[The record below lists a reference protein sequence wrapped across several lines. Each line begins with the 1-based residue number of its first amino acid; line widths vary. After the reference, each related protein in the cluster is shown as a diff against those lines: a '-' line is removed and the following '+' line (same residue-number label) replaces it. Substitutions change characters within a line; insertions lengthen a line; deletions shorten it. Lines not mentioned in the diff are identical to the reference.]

1 MSKVD
6 RVFGPIPGPMIREW
20 GQPAVFVQAGASTY
34 DPAAGTIAKTETR
47 TDVLIVITKL
57 DIKES
62 GGLYQTDDVK
72 ILMDPGQIS
81 DHYISTSDYFEVPK
95 GTGTEVMKVIEPKTY
110 RGEEPVFF
118 SIIARP
124 Q

>member
-1 MSKVD
+1 
-6 RVFGPIPGPMIREW
+6 MIAEW
-20 GQPAVFVQAGASTY
+20 GQPAVFIQAGTPTY
-34 DPAAGTIAKTETR
+34 DAATGTMTKAETR
-47 TDVLIVITKL
+47 TDVKVVIIKL

-72 ILMDPGQIS
+72 ILMDPAQIS
-81 DHYISTSDYFEVPK
+81 DHYISTADYFEVPK
-95 GTGTEVMKVIEPKTY
+95 ATGTEVMKVIEPKTY
-110 RGEEPVFF
+110 RGEQPVFF